1 MSGQLSDDGYWL
13 WNGNEWVPANP
24 DSKEYICPLC
34 KGSVDTEGRC
44 TVCQTRHDLSKMVRE
59 KNTNNA
65 GAEASLIPIEDLIKA
80 CVICGDEKIIVD
92 KKGIC
97 EHCKMIPANS
107 NTGPSREEKC
117 KICGL
122 KKDNHPSGESFFC
135 KEFIPI
141 SNTSDQPRTVR
152 GMNSREGWHHC
163 RTCGSDEYLLSSDKR
178 ICRICKGPMKKFGK
192 HTTGLSHGN
201 SEDGT
206 EIDESSLMD
215 SIKIIAIC
223 SLLIIWFAVK
233 GFHPFIPGVT
243 EYNTLESFDSGEV
256 YSSNSDYYYMIDLN
270 SFNLFSSTQEVDIEA
285 SGDSSSIDVS
295 GGVYSL
301 SCDNLVTR
309 GFSPVYLNTLIS
321 GEIDS
326 ITVEISN
333 DDSTQHCLVMNVEG
347 PSEFTVT
354 EESLL
359 NDILNLLVF
368 LLSIVMNI
376 GVWLC
381 YLGLLLGIFLLFD
394 ENRSEDTD
402 LGTQI
407 EELQPLV
414 SETHVSVAD
423 SQDSVE
429 DENIDLGNIGY
440 YLIIL
445 LWVIGILAGIFYYR
459 LMSNA

>member
-1 MSGQLSDDGYWL
+1 
-13 WNGNEWVPANP
+13 VPANP

-44 TVCQTRHDLSKMVRE
+44 TVCQTRHDLSKTLRE

-65 GAEASLIPIEDLIKA
+65 SAEASLIPIEDLIKA

-97 EHCKMIPANS
+97 EHCKMIPENS
-107 NTGPSREEKC
+107 NKGSSMEEKC

-122 KKDNHPSGESFFC
+122 KKDNHPSGNSFFC

-141 SNTSDQPRTVR
+141 SNTIDQSRTVR
-152 GMNSREGWHHC
+152 GMNSREGWYHC
-163 RTCGSDEYLLSSDKR
+163 RFCASDEYLLSSDKKY
-178 ICRICKGPMKKFGK
+178 CRICVAPLKKVGK
-192 HTTGLSHGN
+192 HDSAV
-201 SEDGT
+201 EDDSRT
-206 EIDESSLMD
+206 DRIEIDESSLMD
-215 SIKIIAIC
+215 SIKIVAIS
-223 SLLIIWFAVK
+223 SLLIIWCAVK

-243 EYNTLESFDSGEV
+243 EYNSLESFDSGEV

-301 SCDNLVTR
+301 SCDDVVSSY
-309 GFSPVYLNTLIS
+309 FSPVYLTTLIS

-333 DDSTQHCLVMNVEG
+333 DDSTHHCLVMNVEG

-359 NDILNLLVF
+359 NDILNLFVF

-381 YLGLLLGIFLLFD
+381 YLLLLFGIFLVVD
-394 ENRSEDTD
+394 ENRSEDSD
-402 LGTQI
+402 FGTQI

-414 SETHVSVAD
+414 SETHVSVPD

-429 DENIDLGNIGY
+429 DENIDLGDIGY

-459 LMSNA
+459 LMSYA

>member
-1 MSGQLSDDGYWL
+1 MSSMSGQLSDDGYWL

-24 DSKEYICPLC
+24 DSKEYSCPLC

-44 TVCQTRHDLSKMVRE
+44 TVCQTRHDLNKMVRE

-65 GAEASLIPIEDLIKA
+65 SVEASFNPIEDLIKTCA
-80 CVICGDEKIIVD
+80 ICGDEKIIVD

-97 EHCKMIPANS
+97 EHCKMMPSNS
-107 NTGPSREEKC
+107 NMGSSREEKC

-122 KKDNHPSGESFFC
+122 KKDNHPSGDSFFC

-141 SNTSDQPRTVR
+141 SNINDQSRTVR
-152 GMNSREGWHHC
+152 GENSREGWHHC

-215 SIKIIAIC
+215 SIKVISI
-223 SLLIIWFAVK
+223 SLFLIILLAVK

-243 EYNTLESFDSGEV
+243 EYHSLETFDSGEV

-270 SFNLFSSTQEVDIEA
+270 SFSLFSSTQEVDIEA

-301 SCDNLVTR
+301 SCDDLVSS
-309 GFSPVYLNTLIS
+309 GFSPAYLSTLIS

-326 ITVEISN
+326 ITVKISN
-333 DDSTQHCLVMNVEG
+333 EDSTQHCLVMNVEG

-359 NDILNLLVF
+359 DDIFNLLAF
-368 LLSIVMNI
+368 ILSILMNL

-381 YLGLLLGIFLLFD
+381 YLGLFVGILLILD
-394 ENRSEDTD
+394 ENREEDHDVETK
-402 LGTQI
+402 I
-407 EELQPLV
+407 EELQPSV
-414 SETHVSVAD
+414 SETHLSVVD
-423 SQDSVE
+423 SPRFSRRRK
-429 DENIDLGNIGY
+429 Y
-440 YLIIL
+440 
-445 LWVIGILAGIFYYR
+445 
-459 LMSNA
+459 